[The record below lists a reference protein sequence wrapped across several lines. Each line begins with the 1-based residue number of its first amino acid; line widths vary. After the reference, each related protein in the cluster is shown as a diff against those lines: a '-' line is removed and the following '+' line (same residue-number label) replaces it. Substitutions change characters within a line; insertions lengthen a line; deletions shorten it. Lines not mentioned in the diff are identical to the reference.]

1 MNITIVCDV
10 LGKENNGTT
19 IAAMNLIRSLKGKGH
34 RVTVVCP
41 DAERRGEEGFV
52 VVQQM
57 NFGIFNGYVAK
68 NGVTIAKP
76 DSRVLEKAIIGADV
90 VHLVTP
96 FFLAN
101 LARKVADMYGVPVTA
116 SFHCQAENITNH
128 LFLMNFPIINT
139 LVYKFLYR
147 TTFRYCSAIHYP
159 TEFIRDV
166 FERAAGEKTNAYVI
180 SNGVN
185 NYFKPERREKPAS
198 LKDKYVVVFTGRYS
212 KEKSHKVLIDGVACS
227 KYRDKIQL
235 VFAGSGPMEE
245 KLKRYAAKK
254 LPVQPIFKF
263 FSRKELTEILSYG
276 DLYVHPAEIEIEA
289 IACLEAITCGMVPL
303 IANSPRSA
311 TRFFALGEN
320 NLFDYN
326 QPYSLAKKMDWWIEH
341 PEERDACAREYLG
354 YAKQFNQDECM
365 DRMEK
370 MLLDVVRGEA
380 SIGEESYILP

>member
-34 RVTVVCP
+34 NVTVVCP
-41 DAERRGEEGFV
+41 DDERRGEEGFV
-52 VVQQM
+52 VVDRM
-57 NFGIFNGYVAK
+57 NFGIFNDYVAK

-76 DSRVLEKAIIGADV
+76 DSVVLERAIRDADV
-90 VHLVTP
+90 VHLVVP

-101 LARKVADMYGVPVTA
+101 QARKVAAEYGVPVTA

-128 LFLMNFPIINT
+128 MFLMNSPVINT

-147 TTFRYCSAIHYP
+147 TIFRHCQAIHYP
-159 TEFIRDV
+159 TEFIREV
-166 FERAAGEKTNAYVI
+166 FERAVGEKTNAYVI

-185 NYFKPERREKPAS
+185 NYFKPERRQKPEDM
-198 LKDKYVVVFTGRYS
+198 KDKYVIVFTGRYS
-212 KEKSHKVLIDGVACS
+212 KEKSHRVLIDGVAES

-235 VFAGSGPMEE
+235 VFAGSGPLEE
-245 KLKRYAAKK
+245 KLKKYAAKR
-254 LPVQPIFKF
+254 LPIQPIFKF
-263 FSRKELTEILSYG
+263 FSRQELTEVLSYG

-289 IACLEAITCGMVPL
+289 ISCLEAITCGMVPI

-311 TRFFALGEN
+311 TRFFALSDR

-326 QPYSLAKKMDWWIEH
+326 RPQSLAQKMDWWIEH
-341 PEERDACAREYLG
+341 PEERASCAQEYLG
-354 YAKQFNQDECM
+354 YAKKFNQDECM

-370 MLLDVVRGEA
+370 MFFDVVRGEA